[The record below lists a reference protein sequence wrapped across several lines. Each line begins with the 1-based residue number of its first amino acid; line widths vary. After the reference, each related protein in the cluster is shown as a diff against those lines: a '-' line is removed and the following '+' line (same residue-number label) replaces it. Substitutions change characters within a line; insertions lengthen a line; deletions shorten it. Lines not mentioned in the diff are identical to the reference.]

1 MTPSETLN
9 SVRAT
14 LALIVLTAALAA
26 CTPLAD
32 GSEECEPGVESLGS
46 MTEVAPTCN

>member
-1 MTPSETLN
+1 MTETLN
-9 SVRAT
+9 ALRAS
-14 LALIVLTAALAA
+14 LALFALTAALAA

-32 GSEECEPGVESLGS
+32 GTEECEPGVESLGS